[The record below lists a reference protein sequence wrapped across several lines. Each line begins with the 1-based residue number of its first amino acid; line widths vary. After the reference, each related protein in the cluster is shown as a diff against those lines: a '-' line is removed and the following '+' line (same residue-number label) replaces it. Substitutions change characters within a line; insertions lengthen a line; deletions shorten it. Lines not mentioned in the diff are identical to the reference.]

1 MTHPSESWTRAEGFL
16 SSVEQVPEALKSL
29 VVLLS
34 AHQKWHN
41 AVQVR
46 TSMHDLIFHMP
57 DDPNPFERA
66 VTVRWT
72 FGGTLQLEKKGGAEH
87 SQKVTLEEAPGV
99 VDRALKW
106 LVDGTLWCA
115 RCGGQVVA
123 GANDYVTFENM
134 HWVCFHYEYEH
145 GLSGAD
151 ADADCGQAG
160 CPMGKIHGLT
170 GDEALVLFE
179 WLSAVTA
186 GPVASELLKDQ
197 ADRAAV
203 NAVVCLLES
212 RLAEPFA
219 GDYADLVA
227 AARRRLG
234 SAD

>member
-1 MTHPSESWTRAEGFL
+1 MGNPSESWTRAESL
-16 SSVEQVPEALKSL
+16 LRRLEQVPEALKSL
-29 VVLLS
+29 AVLLS

-41 AVQVR
+41 AVEVR

-57 DDPNPFERA
+57 GEPHPFERA

-72 FGGTLQLEKKGGAEH
+72 FGGTLQLEKRGIAEH

-123 GANDYVTFENM
+123 AANDYVTFENM
-134 HWVCFHYEYEH
+134 HWVCFHYEFEH

-151 ADADCGQAG
+151 VDADCGQAG
-160 CPMGKIHGLT
+160 CPTGQIRGLT
-170 GDEALVLFE
+170 GDEALVLFD
-179 WLSAVTA
+179 WLSVATNGPEAA
-186 GPVASELLKDQ
+186 GLLD
-197 ADRAAV
+197 DPSRRAA
-203 NAVVCLLES
+203 ADATLCLLES

-219 GDYADLVA
+219 HDYARRLQD
-227 AARRRLG
+227 ARRRMG
-234 SAD
+234 SPD